1 MNTNML
7 KGKIVENGYSQ
18 RTLAKKISVSVN
30 TLKEKL
36 NGKRPFNTD
45 EVILLCEVL
54 GITNSSEKTE
64 IFLSQ
69 SSQK

>member
-1 MNTNML
+1 MNANML
-7 KGKIVENGYSQ
+7 KGRIVEKGYSQ
-18 RTLAKKISVSVN
+18 RALAKRINMSVN
-30 TLKEKL
+30 TLNEKL

-69 SSQK
+69 PSQK

>member
-18 RTLAKKISVSVN
+18 RTLAKKISMSVN
-30 TLKEKL
+30 TLNEKL